1 VDTWTFIWL
10 MFFLKIPIVALFL
23 LVRWAVGQTPE
34 GATGQEGG
42 IGPSPSPRPVHPHH
56 PRSGLPRT
64 VRRGPRHE
72 PAPGAP
78 PRIRAVVAHKRFAQR

>member
-10 MFFLKIPIVALFL
+10 MFFLKIPVVALFL
-23 LVRWAVGQTPE
+23 LVRWAVRQTPE

-42 IGPSPSPRPVHPHH
+42 IGPRPGPRPVHPHH
-56 PRSGLPRT
+56 PRTRLPRAC
-64 VRRGPRHE
+64 RRGSCRQ

-78 PRIRAVVAHKRFAQR
+78 LRIRAVVAHKRFAQR